1 MVISARVRN
10 SKGAHSA
17 VVASGGEAKHVT
29 IPAKAEGCGSAVSGA
44 ELLFLALAT
53 CYCNDVYREAKKRDI
68 EIREIEVEASGSFG
82 AEGDIARGVRY
93 RARVKSSAP
102 QSQIDDLLRYTDS
115 VAEVQKTLR
124 TGVPVELLL
133 EADIP
138 AVTS

>member
-1 MVISARVRN
+1 MNISARIRN

-17 VVASGGEAKHVT
+17 VVTSGGDAKHLT
-29 IPAKAEGCGSAVSGA
+29 IPARAEGSGSAVTGA

-82 AEGDIARGVRY
+82 AEGDIARSVRY

-102 QSQIDDLLRYTDS
+102 RSQIDELLRHTDT

-124 TGVPVELLL
+124 TGVPVELSL
-133 EADIP
+133 EAERP
-138 AVTS
+138 TVTS